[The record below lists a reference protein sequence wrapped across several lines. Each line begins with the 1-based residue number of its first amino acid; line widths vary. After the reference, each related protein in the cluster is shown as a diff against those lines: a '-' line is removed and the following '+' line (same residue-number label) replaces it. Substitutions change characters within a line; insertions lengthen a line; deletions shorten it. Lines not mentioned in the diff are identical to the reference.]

1 MDQPPMKLRQRK
13 NYIPKDVVLNILTRR
28 VKSLVRFRSVS
39 KSLNHSITTP
49 DFVSTQFK
57 FHIYDSFPF
66 LLYTTYTSS
75 GHICC
80 VISQSTH
87 RIPRNILN
95 YNWLVLV
102 MELYVLIGIWMA
114 KRISFLE
121 PLEDWRRSTIV
132 PQSQPTQKKLLQL
145 NLHLIVKPMT
155 LIFLSF
161 CFNLRHPTPSRM
173 RLSN

>member
-28 VKSLVRFRSVS
+28 VKSLVRFRFVS

-49 DFVSTQFK
+49 NFVSTQFK

-80 VISQSTH
+80 VISQRTH

-95 YNWLVLV
+95 YNCLVLV

-114 KRISFLE
+114 KRIYIFGTLGRLKKVNHSA
-121 PLEDWRRSTIV
+121 STSTNPKETFAIKFAFNSETNDFDRFKV
-132 PQSQPTQKKLLQL
+132 LFQPQT
-145 NLHLIVKPMT
+145 
-155 LIFLSF
+155 
-161 CFNLRHPTPSRM
+161 
-173 RLSN
+173 SNPIKVETF

>member
-1 MDQPPMKLRQRK
+1 MDQPLMKLRQRK

-28 VKSLVRFRSVS
+28 VKSLIRFRSVS

-49 DFVSTQFK
+49 NFVSTRFK
-57 FHIYDSFPF
+57 FHIYDSFLF
-66 LLYTTYTSS
+66 LLYTTHSSS

-102 MELYVLIGIWMA
+102 MELYILIGIWMA
-114 KRISFLE
+114 KRIYIFGTLGRLKKVNHSASI
-121 PLEDWRRSTIV
+121 STNPKETFAIE
-132 PQSQPTQKKLLQL
+132 
-145 NLHLIVKPMT
+145 
-155 LIFLSF
+155 FA
-161 CFNLRHPTPSRM
+161 FNSETNDFDL
-173 RLSN
+173 